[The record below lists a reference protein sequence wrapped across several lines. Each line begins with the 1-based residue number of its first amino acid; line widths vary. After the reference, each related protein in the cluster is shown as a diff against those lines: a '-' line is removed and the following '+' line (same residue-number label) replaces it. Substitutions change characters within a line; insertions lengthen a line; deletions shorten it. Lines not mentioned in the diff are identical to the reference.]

1 MRSKADE
8 TFVIVEKC
16 IFGEALKIRV
26 KKFKQNLSEKAPK

>member
-16 IFGEALKIRV
+16 DSFAGTGLRNEYIIANTSAK
-26 KKFKQNLSEKAPK
+26 